1 MIDWLDWLYY
11 NSRFEMLLTKKVKT
25 RKNNKSKSKRQRTF
39 TSSEFSLP
47 EDRNQLSLS
56 ELFRNDLLKR
66 KAMPKPN
73 KSQKQPG
80 TTKKRTKSK
89 SKLRL
94 DKC

>member
-1 MIDWLDWLYY
+1 
-11 NSRFEMLLTKKVKT
+11 MLMLKKTKP
-25 RKNNKSKSKRQRTF
+25 RKANKSKNKKQRTF

-47 EDRNQLSLS
+47 EDRQNISTG

-66 KAMPKPN
+66 KTQPKLN
-73 KSQKQPG
+73 KSQKQLQA
-80 TTKKRTKSK
+80 TKKRTKSK

>member
-1 MIDWLDWLYY
+1 
-11 NSRFEMLLTKKVKT
+11 MLLTKKVKT

-73 KSQKQPG
+73 KSQKQLG

>member
-1 MIDWLDWLYY
+1 
-11 NSRFEMLLTKKVKT
+11 MLLVKKTKP
-25 RKNNKSKSKRQRTF
+25 RKQNKSKGKRQRTF

-47 EDRNQLSLS
+47 EDRHHQSLS

-66 KAMPKPN
+66 KTQPKPN
-73 KSQKQPG
+73 KSQKQLG

-89 SKLRL
+89 SKLKL

>member
-1 MIDWLDWLYY
+1 
-11 NSRFEMLLTKKVKT
+11 MLLQKKTKSK
-25 RKNNKSKSKRQRTF
+25 KNNKSKSKKQRTF
-39 TSSEFSLP
+39 TSSEYSLP
-47 EDRNQLSLS
+47 DDRNQSLN

-66 KAMPKPN
+66 KTQTKNN
-73 KSQKQPG
+73 KSQKQLC

>member
-1 MIDWLDWLYY
+1 
-11 NSRFEMLLTKKVKT
+11 MLLGKKLN
-25 RKNNKSKSKRQRTF
+25 RKKNKSKSKKQRTF

-47 EDRNQLSLS
+47 DERNLLSTS
-56 ELFRNDLLKR
+56 ELFRNDALKR
-66 KAMPKPN
+66 KIVQPSVPKKN
-73 KSQKQPG
+73 KSVKQLQ

>member
-1 MIDWLDWLYY
+1 
-11 NSRFEMLLTKKVKT
+11 MLLLKKPKS
-25 RKNNKSKSKRQRTF
+25 RKNNKSKTKRQRTF

-47 EDRNQLSLS
+47 EDRHQLSLN

-66 KAMPKPN
+66 KTQPKPN
-73 KSQKQPG
+73 KSQKQLG
-80 TTKKRTKSK
+80 ATKKRAKSK